1 MKDISTTGVCPRDDI
16 AAYLDGELSVDAAGT
31 LEEHTAECSICRRSL
46 SEQRQLL
53 AALGASLAQDADLDL
68 PEDFTKKIVVNAE
81 STVAGLRRPGEVM
94 TASLI
99 CAALF
104 FFAVFALGSDTVNI
118 AAAFAGTGEK
128 LVAIG
133 AFIIKLFA
141 NIAFA
146 CVVILRA
153 LGSHAAGLPLVM
165 TTVAALLVFLFS
177 SFWILKRRGAR
188 V

>member
-16 AAYLDGELSVDAAGT
+16 AAYLDGELSADAAAA
-31 LEEHTAECSICRRSL
+31 LEVHAAECSICRRSL

-53 AALGASLAQDADLDL
+53 AALGATLGRDADLDL
-68 PEDFTKKIVVNAE
+68 PKDFTKRIVVNAE
-81 STVAGLRRPGEVM
+81 STVAGLRRPGEVF

-104 FFAVFALGSDTVNI
+104 FVAIFALGGDTVNI
-118 AAAFAGTGEK
+118 TAAFAGAGEK
-128 LVAIG
+128 LVAVG

-146 CVVILRA
+146 AVVILRA
-153 LGSHAAGLPLVM
+153 LGSHAAGLPLLM
-165 TTVAALLVFLFS
+165 TAVATLLVLLFLS
-177 SFWILKRRGAR
+177 LWILKRRGAQA
-188 V
+188 